1 MRNYFQ
7 TKSKTFAMAIQF
19 VTGRNYYKFNDEND
33 TIYSFK
39 CDELFLEKVSKLEE
53 LKFN

>member
-19 VTGRNYYKFNDEND
+19 VTGRNYYKFNDGND
-33 TIYSFK
+33 IVYSFK